1 MIAID
6 IAGLFKSLLMVSLVV
21 RHRMLA
27 LAQPHA
33 IHINGHKTCAEV
45 RRVRIQQHLRLRI
58 PVEPQRCH
66 VQNHS
71 PDAFPERMEIEGPIP
86 KSGAVRVGL
95 GRDVQPLALWPK
107 SQVPPI
113 TRRSFGALCTNGRVR
128 ENNANVLHRPTICT

>member
-33 IHINGHKTCAEV
+33 IHINSHKTCAEV

-58 PVEPQRCH
+58 PVEPQQFH

-71 PDAFPERMEIEGPIP
+71 PDAFPERMEIGEGLRAPYQ
-86 KSGAVRVGL
+86 SRA
-95 GRDVQPLALWPK
+95 Q
-107 SQVPPI
+107 
-113 TRRSFGALCTNGRVR
+113 
-128 ENNANVLHRPTICT
+128 